1 MLSKYHLQM
10 GCFLLNKNKPNKQ
23 GFFTISVVNFFKL
36 YHFQITNMQEYDV
49 VIIGAGHNGLV
60 CAAYLLKAGYS
71 VLLLEK
77 RSVPGG
83 AATTEECLPQEAPG
97 FKFNLCAI
105 DHEFIHLGP
114 VVEELELEKYGLEY
128 LECDPVV
135 FCPHPDGKYFLAHKS
150 LEKTC
155 AEIARY
161 NERDAKKY
169 AEFTDYWQRA
179 LGAMI
184 PMFNAPPK
192 SIIDI
197 LGNYDITKLKDLFS
211 VIGSPNKTLDFI
223 RTMLTSAED
232 LLNEWFDEEFLKAP
246 LARLAAELGAPP
258 SQKTIAIGAIMMAM
272 RHNPGMAR
280 PRGGTGAL
288 VKALVNL
295 VTSKGGVI
303 LTDQH
308 VEKVLI
314 DDKKAVGVRVGG
326 GTEYRAKYGVI
337 SNIDAKRLFL
347 QMTDKSDIDAVDPDL
362 WERLE
367 RRIVNNNETILKID
381 LALDEPLHFPYHAHK
396 DEYLIG
402 SILIAD
408 SVTHVEQA
416 HSKCT
421 LGEIPDSDPSMYVVM
436 PSALDPT
443 LAPPGKHTV
452 WIEFF
457 APYQIAGAEG
467 TGLKGTGWTDE
478 LKNKVAD
485 RVVDKLATYAPNVK
499 NATIARRVESPAELG
514 ERLGSYKGNY
524 YHVDMSL
531 DQMVFF
537 RPLPE
542 IANYKTPIDNL
553 FLTGAGTHPGG
564 SISGMPGRNCARVFL
579 QTKHPIAQ
587 TLKDARDSIKSTV
600 GSVFGII

>member
-1 MLSKYHLQM
+1 MES
-10 GCFLLNKNKPNKQ
+10 
-23 GFFTISVVNFFKL
+23 
-36 YHFQITNMQEYDV
+36 YDV

-83 AATTEECLPQEAPG
+83 AATTEECIPEAPG

-114 VVEELELEKYGLEY
+114 VVEELELKKYGLEY
-128 LECDPVV
+128 LECDPVT
-135 FCPHPDGKYFLAHKS
+135 FCPHPDGKYFLGHKS

-161 NERDAKKY
+161 SDRDAKKY
-169 AEFTDYWQRA
+169 AEYTKYWQHA

-192 SIIDI
+192 SILDI
-197 LGNYDITKLKDLFS
+197 LGNYDIAKLKDLFS
-211 VIGSPNKTLDFI
+211 VIGSPSKTLDFV

-232 LLNEWFDEEFLKAP
+232 LLNEWFDSEFLKAP

-272 RHNPGMAR
+272 RHDPGMAR

-288 VKALVNL
+288 VQALVNL

-308 VEKVLI
+308 VDKVMI
-314 DDKKAVGVRVGG
+314 DDKKAVGVRVAGG
-326 GTEYRAKYGVI
+326 KEYRAKYGVI

-381 LALDEPLHFPYHAHK
+381 LALDEPLRFEHHEHK

-408 SVTHVEQA
+408 SVAHVEQA

-436 PSALDPT
+436 PSALDPS

-467 TGLKGTGWTDE
+467 TGLKGTGWTDD
-478 LKNKVAD
+478 LKNQVAD
-485 RVVDKLATYAPNVK
+485 RVVDKLAQYSPNVK
-499 NATIARRVESPAELG
+499 NSIIARRVESPAELG
-514 ERLGSYKGNY
+514 ERLGAYKGNY
-524 YHVDMSL
+524 YHIDMTL

-579 QTKHPIAQ
+579 QAKHPITQ
-587 TLKDARDSIKSTV
+587 TLKDARDSILST
-600 GSVFGII
+600 FKIN

>member
-1 MLSKYHLQM
+1 
-10 GCFLLNKNKPNKQ
+10 
-23 GFFTISVVNFFKL
+23 
-36 YHFQITNMQEYDV
+36 MQAYDI

-60 CAAYLLKAGYS
+60 CASYLLKAGYS

-83 AATTEECLPQEAPG
+83 AATTEECLPKEAPG

-135 FCPHPDGKYFLAHKS
+135 FCPHPDGKYFLGHKS

-161 NERDAKKY
+161 SDRDAKKY
-169 AEFTDYWQRA
+169 AEYTDYWQRA
-179 LGAMI
+179 ISAMV

-192 SIIDI
+192 SVIDI
-197 LGNYDITKLKDLFS
+197 FGNYSIKKFKDLFS
-211 VIGSPNKTLDFI
+211 VVGSPNKTLDFI

-232 LLNEWFDEEFLKAP
+232 ILNEWFDEEFLKAP
-246 LARLAAELGAPP
+246 LARLASELGAPP

-288 VKALVNL
+288 VQALVNL
-295 VTSKGGVI
+295 VKSKGGVI
-303 LTDQH
+303 LTDQD
-308 VEKVLI
+308 VKRILI
-314 DDKKAVGVRVGG
+314 DDGRAIGVQVAD
-326 GTEYRAKYGVI
+326 GTEYRANKGVI
-337 SNIDAKRLFL
+337 SNIDAKRVFL
-347 QMTDKSDIDAVDPDL
+347 QLMDASEVDDADSTL
-362 WERLE
+362 RERLE

-381 LALDEPLHFPYHAHK
+381 LAVDQPLCFEHHEHK

-408 SVTHVEQA
+408 SVSHVEQA

-421 LGEIPDSDPSMYVVM
+421 LGEIPDANPSMYVVM
-436 PSALDPT
+436 PTALDPSM
-443 LAPPGKHTV
+443 APSGKHTV

-478 LKNKVAD
+478 LKNQVAD
-485 RVVDKLATYAPNVK
+485 RVVNKLADYSPNLK
-499 NATIARRVESPAELG
+499 NSIIARRVESPAELG
-514 ERLGSYKGNY
+514 ERLGAYKGNY
-524 YHVDMSL
+524 YHIDMTL
-531 DQMVFF
+531 DQMIFF

-542 IANYKTPIDNL
+542 IANYKTPIDGL

-579 QTKHPIAQ
+579 QTQHPIAQ
-587 TLKDARDSIKSTV
+587 KFKDAKESLKSTV
-600 GSVFGII
+600 ESVFKTDSV

>member
-1 MLSKYHLQM
+1 
-10 GCFLLNKNKPNKQ
+10 
-23 GFFTISVVNFFKL
+23 
-36 YHFQITNMQEYDV
+36 MQEYDV

-114 VVEELELEKYGLEY
+114 VVAELELEKYGLEY

-150 LEKTC
+150 VEKTC

-161 NERDAKKY
+161 NERDARKY
-169 AEFTDYWQRA
+169 AEFTEYWQRA
-179 LGAMI
+179 INAMV

-197 LGNYDITKLKDLFS
+197 FGNYNIQKFKDLFS
-211 VIGSPNKTLDFI
+211 VVGSPAKSLDFV
-223 RTMLTSAED
+223 RTMLNSAED
-232 LLNEWFDEEFLKAP
+232 ILEEWFDEEFLKAP
-246 LARLAAELGAPP
+246 LSRLASELGAPP
-258 SQKTIAIGAIMMAM
+258 SQKNLAIGVMMMAM
-272 RHNPGMAR
+272 RHNPGMTR

-288 VKALVNL
+288 VQALVKL
-295 VTSKGGVI
+295 VTSKGGTI
-303 LTDQH
+303 LTDQQ

-314 DDKKAVGVRVGG
+314 DNGKAVGVRVAGG
-326 GTEYRAKYGVI
+326 AEYRAKYGII

-347 QMTDKSDIDAVDPDL
+347 QLMDSSEVDDADPDL
-362 WERLE
+362 RERLE

-381 LALDEPLHFPYHAHK
+381 LALDEPLHFAHHDHK
-396 DEYLIG
+396 DDYLIG

-408 SVTHVEQA
+408 SMAHVEQA

-421 LGEIPDSDPSMYVVM
+421 LGEIPDGNPSMYAVM

-443 LAPPGKHTV
+443 LAPPGKHTL

-478 LKNKVAD
+478 LKNQVAD
-485 RVVDKLATYAPNVK
+485 RVIDKLAEYAPNVK
-499 NATIARRVESPAELG
+499 TATIARRVESPAELG
-514 ERLGSYKGNY
+514 ERLGAYKGNY
-524 YHVDMSL
+524 YHIDMTL

-542 IANYKTPIDNL
+542 LANYKTPIDNL

-579 QTKHPIAQ
+579 QAKHPLAQ
-587 TLKDARDSIKSTV
+587 SFKDARDSLKSTV
-600 GSVFGII
+600 ASVFGII

>member
-1 MLSKYHLQM
+1 
-10 GCFLLNKNKPNKQ
+10 
-23 GFFTISVVNFFKL
+23 
-36 YHFQITNMQEYDV
+36 MQSYDV

-83 AATTEECLPQEAPG
+83 AATTEEAMPEEAPG

-128 LECDPVV
+128 LWCDPVV
-135 FCPHPDGKYFLAHKS
+135 FCPHPDGKYFLAHQS
-150 LEKTC
+150 VEKTC

-161 NERDAKKY
+161 SDRDAKKY
-169 AEFTDYWQRA
+169 GEFVDYWQRVTKA
-179 LGAMI
+179 I
-184 PMFNAPPK
+184 TPMFNAPPK

-197 LGNYDITKLKDLFS
+197 VGNYGLKNFQDLLS
-211 VIGSPNKTLDFI
+211 VVGGIDKALDLV
-223 RTMLTSAED
+223 RNMLTSPED
-232 LLNEWFDEEFLKAP
+232 ILNEWFDSEFLKAP
-246 LARLAAELGAPP
+246 LARLASELGAPP
-258 SQKTIAIGAIMMAM
+258 SQKTISIGAMMM
-272 RHNPGMAR
+272 SLRHNPGMAR

-288 VKALVNL
+288 TLALLNL
-295 VTSKGGVI
+295 VKSKGGVV

-308 VEKVLI
+308 VEQILI
-314 DDKKAVGVRVGG
+314 DDGRAVGVRIAGG
-326 GTEYRAKYGVI
+326 KEYRANKGVI

-347 QMTDKSDIDAVDPDL
+347 QMVDPADL
-362 WERLE
+362 HSADPNLRERLE

-381 LALDEPLHFPYHAHK
+381 CALSEVPRFERFDHK

-402 SILIAD
+402 SVLIAD
-408 SVTHVEQA
+408 SVAHVEEG
-416 HSKCT
+416 HSLAT
-421 LGEIPDSDPSMYVVM
+421 RGIIPDSNPSMYLDVPTVLDPSM
-436 PSALDPT
+436 
-443 LAPPGKHTV
+443 APEGKHTL

-467 TGLKGTGWTDE
+467 TGLNGTGWTDE

-485 RVVDKLATYAPNVK
+485 RVIDKLADYAPNIK
-499 NATIARRVESPAELG
+499 NAIMARRVESPAELG
-514 ERLGSYKGNY
+514 ARLGAYKGNY
-524 YHVDMSL
+524 YHIDMTL

-542 IANYKTPIDNL
+542 LANYKTPIDSL

-579 QTKHPIAQ
+579 TTQQPISQ
-587 TLKDARDSIKSTV
+587 KLKDAGNAVKSAV
-600 GSVFGII
+600 ESAFKLS

>member
-1 MLSKYHLQM
+1 
-10 GCFLLNKNKPNKQ
+10 
-23 GFFTISVVNFFKL
+23 
-36 YHFQITNMQEYDV
+36 MQEYDV

-83 AATTEECLPQEAPG
+83 AATTEECLPKEAPG

-114 VVEELELEKYGLEY
+114 VVEELELKKYGLEY

-161 NERDAKKY
+161 SERDAKKY

-197 LGNYDITKLKDLFS
+197 VGNYDITKLKDLFS

-232 LLNEWFDEEFLKAP
+232 LLNEWFDSEFLKAP
-246 LARLAAELGAPP
+246 LARLASELGAPP
-258 SQKTIAIGAIMMAM
+258 SQKTLGIGAIMMAM
-272 RHNPGMAR
+272 RHDPGMAR

-295 VTSKGGVI
+295 VTSKGGTI

-314 DDKKAVGVRVGG
+314 DDGKAVGVRVAG

-347 QMTDKSDIDAVDPDL
+347 QMTDKSDIDSADPDL

-381 LALDEPLHFPYHAHK
+381 LALDEPLRFPFHAHK
-396 DEYLIG
+396 DEYLVG

-408 SVTHVEQA
+408 SVAHVEQA

-436 PSALDPT
+436 PSYLDPT

-478 LKNKVAD
+478 LKNQVAD
-485 RVVDKLATYAPNVK
+485 KVVDKLATYAPNVK
-499 NATIARRVESPAELG
+499 TATIARRVESPAELG
-514 ERLGSYKGNY
+514 ERLGAYKGNY
-524 YHVDMSL
+524 YHVDMTL

-579 QTKHPIAQ
+579 QSKHPITQ

-600 GSVFGII
+600 GSVFGIV

>member
-1 MLSKYHLQM
+1 
-10 GCFLLNKNKPNKQ
+10 
-23 GFFTISVVNFFKL
+23 
-36 YHFQITNMQEYDV
+36 MQSYDV

-83 AATTEECLPQEAPG
+83 AATTEEALPKEAPG

-114 VVEELELEKYGLEY
+114 VVQELELEKYGLEY

-135 FCPHPDGKYFLAHKS
+135 FCPHPDGKYFLGHKS
-150 LEKTC
+150 LEQTC

-161 NERDAKKY
+161 SDRDAVKY
-169 AEFTDYWQRA
+169 REYTEFWQRA

-197 LGNYDITKLKDLFS
+197 AGNYDIKKLKDLFA
-211 VIGSPNKTLDFI
+211 VIGSPAKTLDFI
-223 RTMLTSAED
+223 RTMLGSGED
-232 LLNEWFDEEFLKAP
+232 ALNEWFDSEFLKAP
-246 LARLAAELGAPP
+246 LARLYAELGVPP
-258 SQKTIAIGAIMMAM
+258 SQKTNAVGAIMMAM

-288 VKALVNL
+288 VQALVKL
-295 VTSKGGVI
+295 VKAKGGVV
-303 LTDQH
+303 LTDQQ

-314 DDKKAVGVRVGG
+314 DNGKAVGVRVAGG
-326 GTEYRAKYGVI
+326 VEYRANKGVI
-337 SNIDAKRLFL
+337 SNIDAKRVFL
-347 QMTDKSDIDAVDPDL
+347 QLIDASDVHSADPNL
-362 WERLE
+362 RERLD

-381 LALDEPLHFPYHAHK
+381 LALDKPLNFEHHNH
-396 DEYLIG
+396 DDSYLIG

-421 LGEIPDSDPSMYVVM
+421 LGEIPDADPSMYLVVPTM
-436 PSALDPT
+436 LDPSM
-443 LAPPGKHTV
+443 APQGKHTA

-478 LKNKVAD
+478 LKNQVAD
-485 RVVDKLATYAPNVK
+485 RVIDKLADYSPNVK
-499 NATIARRVESPAELG
+499 DAIIARRVESPAELG
-514 ERLGSYKGNY
+514 ERLGAYKGNY
-524 YHVDMSL
+524 YHIDMTL
-531 DQMVFF
+531 DQMIFF

-542 IANYKTPIDNL
+542 IANYKTPIEGL

-564 SISGMPGRNCARVFL
+564 SISGMPGRNCARIFL
-579 QTKHPIAQ
+579 HEQQPIAQ
-587 TLKDARDSIKSTV
+587 RFRDARDSIKSTV
-600 GSVFGII
+600 GSVFKGQ

>member
-1 MLSKYHLQM
+1 ME
-10 GCFLLNKNKPNKQ
+10 N
-23 GFFTISVVNFFKL
+23 
-36 YHFQITNMQEYDV
+36 YDV

-83 AATTEECLPQEAPG
+83 AATTEEVLPQDAPG

-114 VVEELELEKYGLEY
+114 VVEELELTKYGLEY
-128 LECDPVV
+128 LYCDPVV
-135 FCPHPDGKYFLAHKS
+135 FCPHPDGKYFLAHQS
-150 LEKTC
+150 IEKTC
-155 AEIARY
+155 AEIERFSS
-161 NERDAKKY
+161 RDAKKY
-169 AEFTDYWQRA
+169 AEFTAYWQRA
-179 LGAMI
+179 IGAMI

-192 SIIDI
+192 SVLDII
-197 LGNYDITKLKDLFS
+197 GNYDIKKVQDLFAM
-211 VIGSPNKTLDFI
+211 IGSPNKTLDFV

-232 LLNEWFDEEFLKAP
+232 IVNEWFDSEFLKAP
-246 LARLAAELGAPP
+246 IARLASELGAPP
-258 SQKTIAIGAIMMAM
+258 SQKMLGVGMMMMAM

-288 VKALVNL
+288 VQALLNL
-295 VTSKGGVI
+295 VKSLGGHI

-308 VEKVLI
+308 VEKVLV
-314 DDKKAVGVRVGG
+314 DDGRAVGVRTANGK
-326 GTEYRAKYGVI
+326 EYRATKGVI
-337 SNIDAKRLFL
+337 SNIDARRVLL
-347 QMTDKSDIDAVDPDL
+347 QLIDPADVDAADPEL
-362 WERLE
+362 RERID

-381 LALDEPLHFPYHAHK
+381 LAMSEPLRFERYNHR

-402 SILIAD
+402 SVLIAD
-408 SVTHVEQA
+408 SVRHVEKA
-416 HSKCT
+416 HSDPAQ
-421 LGEIPDSDPSMYVVM
+421 GIIPDDDPSMYVVQ
-436 PSALDPT
+436 PTVLDPSM
-443 LAPPGKHTV
+443 APDGKHTV

-457 APYQIAGAEG
+457 APYKIAGLEG
-467 TGLKGTGWTDE
+467 TGQFGTGWTDE

-485 RVVDKLATYAPNVK
+485 RCVEKLAQYAPNVK
-499 NATIARRVESPAELG
+499 TATIARRVESPAELG
-514 ERLGSYKGNY
+514 DRLGAYNANY
-524 YHVDMSL
+524 YHIDMTL

-542 IANYKTPIDNL
+542 IANYKTPIDGL

-579 QTKHPIAQ
+579 QTQQPIAQ
-587 TLKDARDSIKSTV
+587 TFRDAKESLRSTV
-600 GSVFGII
+600 SSLFNRP

>member
-1 MLSKYHLQM
+1 ME
-10 GCFLLNKNKPNKQ
+10 
-23 GFFTISVVNFFKL
+23 T
-36 YHFQITNMQEYDV
+36 YDV

-83 AATTEECLPQEAPG
+83 AATTEECIPEAPG

-114 VVEELELEKYGLEY
+114 VIQELELEKYGLEY
-128 LECDPVV
+128 LECDPVT
-135 FCPHPDGKYFLAHKS
+135 FCPHPDGKYFLGHKS

-161 NERDAKKY
+161 SERDAKKY
-169 AEFTDYWQRA
+169 AEYTKYWQHA
-179 LGAMI
+179 IGAMI

-192 SIIDI
+192 SVLDI
-197 LGNYDITKLKDLFS
+197 LGNYDIAKLKDLFS
-211 VIGSPNKTLDFI
+211 VIGSPSKTLDFV

-232 LLNEWFDEEFLKAP
+232 ILNEWFDSEFLKAP
-246 LARLAAELGAPP
+246 LARLASELGAPP

-272 RHNPGMAR
+272 RHDPGMAR

-288 VKALVNL
+288 VQALVNL

-308 VEKVLI
+308 VDKVMI
-314 DDKKAVGVRVGG
+314 DDKKAVGVRVTGG
-326 GTEYRAKYGVI
+326 KEYRAKYGVI

-347 QMTDKSDIDAVDPDL
+347 QMTDKSDIDAVDSDL

-381 LALDEPLHFPYHAHK
+381 LALDEPLRFEHHEHK

-408 SVTHVEQA
+408 SVRHVEQA
-416 HSKCT
+416 HSKCS

-436 PSALDPT
+436 PSALDPS

-485 RVVDKLATYAPNVK
+485 RVVDKLAQYSPNVK

-514 ERLGSYKGNY
+514 ERLGAYKGNY
-524 YHVDMSL
+524 YHIDMTL
-531 DQMVFF
+531 DQMIFF

-579 QTKHPIAQ
+579 QAKHPITQ
-587 TLKDARDSIKSTV
+587 TLKDARNSILST
-600 GSVFGII
+600 FKIN

>member
-1 MLSKYHLQM
+1 MSKVL
-10 GCFLLNKNKPNKQ
+10 
-23 GFFTISVVNFFKL
+23 T
-36 YHFQITNMQEYDV
+36 MQEYDV

-114 VVEELELEKYGLEY
+114 VVEELELEKYGLKY

-135 FCPHPDGKYFLAHKS
+135 FCPHPDGKYFLGHKS
-150 LEKTC
+150 LDKTC

-169 AEFTDYWQRA
+169 REYTEYWQRA

-192 SIIDI
+192 SILDI
-197 LGNYDITKLKDLFS
+197 LGNYDVTKIKDLFS

-223 RTMLTSAED
+223 RNMLTSAED

-246 LARLAAELGAPP
+246 LARLASELGAPP

-272 RHNPGMAR
+272 RHDPGMAR

-288 VKALVNL
+288 VQALVNL
-295 VTSKGGVI
+295 VRSLGGVI

-308 VEKVLI
+308 VKKVLI
-314 DDKKAVGVRVGG
+314 DEGRAVGVEVAN
-326 GTEYRAKYGVI
+326 GTIYRAKHGII

-347 QMTDKSDIDAVDPDL
+347 QLIDESDVDAADADL
-362 WERLE
+362 RERLE

-381 LALDEPLHFPYHAHK
+381 LALNEPLRFEHHEHK
-396 DEYLIG
+396 DKYLIG
-402 SILIAD
+402 SVLIAD
-408 SVTHVEQA
+408 SVSHVEQA

-421 LGEIPDSDPSMYVVM
+421 LGEIPDSDPSMYLVVPTM
-436 PSALDPT
+436 LDPSM
-443 LAPPGKHTV
+443 APPGKHTA

-467 TGLKGTGWTDE
+467 TGLNGTGWTDE

-485 RVVDKLATYAPNVK
+485 RVIDKLADYAPNVK

-514 ERLGSYKGNY
+514 ERLGAYKGNY
-524 YHVDMSL
+524 YHVDMTL

-542 IANYKTPIDNL
+542 LANYKTPIENL

-587 TLKDARDSIKSTV
+587 TFKDGWGSIKSTV
-600 GSVFGII
+600 GSVFGINGK